1 MEISIQ
7 KWGNSLALRIPQAL
21 AKEAHL
27 KQGGKADLRLT
38 RGNLVIM
45 PLARKRWT
53 LKALLSGVTKQNL
66 HAELKSGGPVGR
78 ESW

>member
-27 KQGGKADLRLT
+27 TRGGKAELRLT

-45 PLARKRWT
+45 PLAQKRWA
-53 LKALLSGVTKQNL
+53 LKALLSGVTKKNL
-66 HAELKSGGPVGR
+66 PAEFKTSGPVGR

>member
-27 KQGGKADLRLT
+27 KRGGRADLRLLK
-38 RGNLVIM
+38 GNLVIM
-45 PLARKRWT
+45 PLARKQWN
-53 LKALLSGVTKQNL
+53 LKTILKGVTKKNSYP
-66 HAELKSGGPVGR
+66 EIKSGGPVGR
-78 ESW
+78 EIW